1 MGQDT
6 DALST
11 TPADIEATRADLSRN
26 LDELSDKVSPQR
38 VVQRRK
44 DAARQSLT
52 SVKDKVMGSA
62 QDIKSRTP
70 SLTGG
75 TSGTSGT
82 GGTGGNVKGN
92 AQDAAQDAIG
102 TVQSATAGNPLVAGA
117 VAFGAGM
124 LISALIPATKAE
136 TQAAHRV
143 VDAAKEHGQPLIE
156 EAKSV
161 GQDIGKDL
169 GDSAKQAA
177 QQVKTQAQDSADNLK
192 QEGQSSVNQVKDE
205 APTS

>member
-6 DALST
+6 DELTT

-62 QDIKSRTP
+62 HDVKEKSSP
-70 SLTGG
+70 SGAAD
-75 TSGTSGT
+75 S
-82 GGTGGNVKGN
+82 VKGS
-92 AQDAAQDAIG
+92 AQSAMG
-102 TVQSATAGNPLVAGA
+102 TVESATAGNPLVAGA

-124 LISALIPATKAE
+124 LLSALLPASKGEA
-136 TQAAHRV
+136 QAAQRV
-143 VDAAKEHGQPLIE
+143 VEAAKEHGQPLID

-169 GDSAKQAA
+169 GESAKQAA
-177 QQVKTQAQDSADNLK
+177 QHVKAQAQDGAASVK
-192 QEGQSSVNQVKDE
+192 QEGQSSVDKVKDE
-205 APTS
+205 APSS